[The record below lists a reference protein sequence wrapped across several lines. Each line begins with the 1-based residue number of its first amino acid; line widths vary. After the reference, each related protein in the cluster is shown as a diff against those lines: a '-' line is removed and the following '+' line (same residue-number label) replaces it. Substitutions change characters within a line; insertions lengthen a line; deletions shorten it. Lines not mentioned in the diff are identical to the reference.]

1 TSLRSPT
8 RGRATTP
15 PRPAAAGMASGRARS
30 SPGAHGLASAIPR
43 MVPVGSPLNISR
55 RARPPFPAPTMTT
68 LVMRLERLGLPSRES
83 LEGGE
88 LRDERDL
95 HLAGRAVAL
104 FADDDVRH
112 AVAVL
117 GLEAVAFGPVE
128 EEDDVRVLLER
139 ARLAKVG
146 QLGLLALPRLHRP

>member
-1 TSLRSPT
+1 
-8 RGRATTP
+8 
-15 PRPAAAGMASGRARS
+15 MALHAR
-30 SPGAHGLASAIPR
+30 
-43 MVPVGSPLNISR
+43 VR
-55 RARPPFPAPTMTT
+55 R
-68 LVMRLERLGLPSRES
+68 RLERLGLPSRES